1 MNLTILRVC
10 LCRRGSLCL
19 LLLVGSTECN
29 FMRAILEAQFWVYE
43 VIKIVSLI
51 LLFVSLLALIFGL
64 PVIIVLGLIL
74 NILV

>member
-1 MNLTILRVC
+1 
-10 LCRRGSLCL
+10 
-19 LLLVGSTECN
+19 
-29 FMRAILEAQFWVYE
+29 MRAILEAQFWVYE